1 MKLQEHKVLR
11 LTQMTTFEKNLVLNF
26 SGQKG
31 ANVGTEQVLTNAVT
45 YRPIINLIELFR
57 ENLVL

>member
-1 MKLQEHKVLR
+1 
-11 LTQMTTFEKNLVLNF
+11 MTTFEKNLVLNF

-45 YRPIINLIELFR
+45 YRSIINLIELFR

>member
-1 MKLQEHKVLR
+1 
-11 LTQMTTFEKNLVLNF
+11 MTTFGKNLVLNF

-31 ANVGTEQVLTNAVT
+31 VNVGTERVLTNAVT
-45 YRPIINLIELFR
+45 YKPIINLIELFR